1 LDVIDT
7 AMIVRGTF
15 SARAR
20 HQRTQQHR
28 RGFTLIE
35 AALTTAITGIAFVA
49 IMELFAACTQQNRV
63 GANMTTA
70 MLLAGHVQET
80 MAGLAF
86 NDPVLGRTT
95 FGPEA
100 GQTLASYDDIDDFD
114 AQNFNPPIDALR
126 RRIPELS
133 QFTQNVIVMPIYPT
147 QLSSN
152 SDPGAPV
159 IPKTAYT
166 GAARVTV
173 RILYRVRT
181 TDAPMEIYRASWIRV
196 DQ

>member
-1 LDVIDT
+1 
-7 AMIVRGTF
+7 MIVRGTF
-15 SARAR
+15 SAHSRR
-20 HQRTQQHR
+20 RRSTER

-49 IMELFAACTQQNRV
+49 IMELFSACTQQNRI

-80 MAGLAF
+80 MAGLQF
-86 NDPVLGRTT
+86 NDPVLGRGN
-95 FGPEA
+95 FGPET

-114 AQNFNPPIDALR
+114 AQNLNPPIDALR
-126 RRIPELS
+126 RPVPELS
-133 QFTQNVIVMPIYPT
+133 QFTQNVIVMPVYPT

-152 SDPGAPV
+152 NDPGAPA

-173 RILYRVRT
+173 RILHRVSVK
-181 TDAPMEIYRASWIRV
+181 DAPVEIYRMSWIRV

>member
-1 LDVIDT
+1 MFART
-7 AMIVRGTF
+7 APSPRPIR
-15 SARAR
+15 RADR
-20 HQRTQQHR
+20 RR

-63 GANMTTA
+63 GTNMTTA

-80 MAGLAF
+80 MAGLSF
-86 NDPVLGRTT
+86 NDPVIGRAN
-95 FGPEA
+95 FGPEI
-100 GQTLASYDDIDDFD
+100 GQTLDGYDDIDDFD
-114 AQNFNPPIDALR
+114 GQNLNPPIDSLR
-126 RRIPELS
+126 RRIPQLG

-152 SDPGAPV
+152 SDPSTPAIPQDHVHRRGPRAPCASC
-159 IPKTAYT
+159 TAST
-166 GAARVTV
+166 PNDTPV
-173 RILYRVRT
+173 
-181 TDAPMEIYRASWIRV
+181 EIYRTSWIRV